1 MRIVPVSQ
9 LAFAL
14 LAGATIAPTASAQNY
29 RPIEIEVLASRKEN
43 EVKLSDKNK
52 AIDVTILGGLN
63 FSVLEIEKGSIM
75 IDGVQPNSMNGR
87 SVDYNSDRNRDYE
100 YKFAVGKLKI
110 DESTT
115 EICLTG
121 ALTDGTKFRG
131 CGPIL
136 VKP

>member
-1 MRIVPVSQ
+1 MSIFSGYK

-14 LAGATIAPTASAQNY
+14 LLGAPTIAIAQNF
-29 RPIEIEVLASRKEN
+29 RPVEIEILANRKEN
-43 EVKLSDKNK
+43 EIKLSDKNK
-52 AIDVTILGGLN
+52 AIDVTVLGALN
-63 FSVLEIEKGSIM
+63 FSVLDIEKGSIQIEGAM
-75 IDGVQPNSMNGR
+75 PNSMNGR
-87 SVDYNSDRNRDYE
+87 SVDYNNDRNRDYE

-121 ALTDGTKFRG
+121 ALTNGTKFRG